1 MYNILKRKRR
11 SVLNS
16 YLLIPLADSPNR
28 VNNRDAN
35 KWDAK
40 ERKTRKCNNNTLR
53 TLSRDTCN
61 KPNYQNLIVQN
72 PLGCTMQ
79 TLQIIINVFRQS
91 IEIDLLD
98 YNLSV
103 IIPTD
108 DSSIAITTVL
118 AHFVGLVWR
127 DTSKIEF
134 QIEKQQDEQVTD
146 APIVTGIFT
155 D

>member
-1 MYNILKRKRR
+1 
-11 SVLNS
+11 
-16 YLLIPLADSPNR
+16 
-28 VNNRDAN
+28 
-35 KWDAK
+35 
-40 ERKTRKCNNNTLR
+40 
-53 TLSRDTCN
+53 
-61 KPNYQNLIVQN
+61 
-72 PLGCTMQ
+72 MQ

-134 QIEKQQDEQVTD
+134 
-146 APIVTGIFT
+146 
-155 D
+155 